1 MPGQT
6 TLNTP
11 PANGAPAKPATTM
24 ETVTHHASSLAHDL
38 ITLAELQVK
47 LLFIDFREAVSRS
60 AASAVA
66 LSAMLALILSA
77 LSVFLLG
84 IGEVLVE
91 YADWNRSWSLLTVGG
106 VAVLVAAAFGWIC
119 FKRIQKVATVLSRS
133 HQELQA
139 NLEFV
144 KSLVEGQ
151 MLTPPPRQSSN
162 PTSRF

>member
-1 MPGQT
+1 MSGQT
-6 TLNTP
+6 TMNP
-11 PANGAPAKPATTM
+11 PAANGAAKPATTV
-24 ETVTHHASSLAHDL
+24 EAVTSHASSLAHDL

-66 LSAMLALILSA
+66 MAAMLALILSA

-84 IGEVLVE
+84 IAEILVE
-91 YADWNRSWSLLTVGG
+91 YANWHRSWSLLAVGG
-106 VAVLVAAAFGWIC
+106 VGALIAVVFGWIC
-119 FKRIQKVATVLSRS
+119 FKRLQKVATVLSRS

-144 KSLVEGQ
+144 KSLVESQ
-151 MLTPPPRQSSN
+151 IIPPNTPSS
-162 PTSRF
+162 SGGRRAF